1 MVFFLLKLQ
10 LELEVQEEKEK
21 TVSPFSRREKRNFK
35 CHFPMLRRENV
46 SSYFSRG
53 EREIFPDILLLK
65 KGF

>member
-35 CHFPMLRRENV
+35 CHFPILRRENV
-46 SSYFSRG
+46 SSFF
-53 EREIFPDILLLK
+53 REEKDKF
-65 KGF
+65 FQTSCF